1 MSSFFLPF
9 LLGHENA
16 SGACSEAKEVHLLA
30 GPKEFDPLPVSKRAI
45 TAKFF
50 QGIRQKQSGRRR
62 TGAGL
67 SPEAMPSRES
77 QKKDE
82 ELRSD
87 RVGSGLNTQA
97 CRAKNAPMTC
107 TQSPRTGE
115 ATYGQSTIEAA
126 LRLFI
131 PKPTK

>member
-16 SGACSEAKEVHLLA
+16 SGACSEAEEVHLTA
-30 GPKEFDPLPVSKRAI
+30 GPREFDFLFFSERRAI

-50 QGIRQKQSGRRR
+50 GWIRQKQSGRRR
-62 TGAGL
+62 TGAGI
-67 SPEAMPSRES
+67 SPEAVPSREA

-87 RVGSGLNTQA
+87 GVGSGLNTQA
-97 CRAKNAPMTC
+97 CRAKNATDLD
-107 TQSPRTGE
+107 E
-115 ATYGQSTIEAA
+115 
-126 LRLFI
+126 
-131 PKPTK
+131 